1 MRLTHV
7 RHPPERRAVAARD
20 RAPGR
25 TRAAPERRLPAR
37 VLAGAAHHD
46 HADVL
51 GRLDDR
57 LVATLTP
64 GPSVALRDSVTDLE
78 FDYLLEPGAE
88 SRWVKEWVS
97 PVTAPVA
104 IRLRVTTGRES
115 GDGGRVVTDT
125 LLFLIKERG

>member
-1 MRLTHV
+1 M
-7 RHPPERRAVAARD
+7 
-20 RAPGR
+20 
-25 TRAAPERRLPAR
+25 
-37 VLAGAAHHD
+37 
-46 HADVL
+46 
-51 GRLDDR
+51 
-57 LVATLTP
+57 
-64 GPSVALRDSVTDLE
+64 RDSVTDLE